1 MVVRGLFRNL
11 EGTSFLSAFNS
22 AMSDLSSANS
32 LAEKTDAQLLFL
44 AQHPDLYHPDLIVAA
59 LRELRRRG
67 IHPEPTRPE
76 PQPGVTFVPPYE
88 DAPEPALWQRPTPWV
103 MVLAVLLIGGILY
116 WNNMQSKAAQAV
128 AVQQVDEEPIVL
140 ETVETHRIPT
150 FDSLTRAQVA
160 QEMRQLTAAERTED
174 TSATRR
180 YRILA
185 TRYWDAENQS
195 TYLFSK
201 LNGKAT
207 DATLAS
213 QAPVVVETWRRLTK
227 ALVYN
232 HSLTPVLAE
241 RMNLMRRAAYLR
253 IESLQEVARHAQNDQ
268 PILDPNILSLRDSA
282 THMRESLL
290 SREQQRSQMRRMV
303 FQAP

>member
-1 MVVRGLFRNL
+1 
-11 EGTSFLSAFNS
+11 
-22 AMSDLSSANS
+22 MSDLSSSNS
-32 LAEKTDAQLLFL
+32 LTEKTDAQLLFL

-67 IHPEPTRPE
+67 ISPEPAQPE
-76 PQPGVTFVPPYE
+76 PRRHENRLPAYE
-88 DAPEPALWQRPTPWV
+88 EEAPEPALWQRPAPWV
-103 MVLAVLLIGGILY
+103 AVLAVLLIGGLLY
-116 WNNMQSKAAQAV
+116 WNNMQSKAAQTRS
-128 AVQQVDEEPIVL
+128 VQPVEEKPIVL
-140 ETVETHRIPT
+140 ETVETHLIPT
-150 FDSLTRAQVA
+150 FDSLTRTQIA

-185 TRYWDAENQS
+185 TRYWNAENQS

-201 LNGKAT
+201 LNGNAT
-207 DATLAS
+207 DAGLAA
-213 QAPVVVETWRRLTK
+213 QAPVVVEEWRRLTK
-227 ALVYN
+227 ALVYD

-253 IESLQEVARHAQNDQ
+253 IETLQEVARHAQNDQ

-290 SREQQRSQMRRMV
+290 SREQQLNQMRRMV
-303 FQAP
+303 IQAP